1 MSRQAISFEIEDL
14 SAFARTLGRQLQGAK
29 ETPSHLSLLNMLA
42 RAGGYR
48 NFQHLRAE
56 GAARQL
62 PVAAADE
69 AFDPRPV
76 ERAFIQFDA
85 TGLLVRFPA
94 KRSLQMLCLW
104 ALWARLPRG
113 EVMTERRINE
123 LLNAAH
129 GFEDPAMLR
138 RDMVAL
144 GLLTR
149 NADGSDY
156 RRVERHPPPAA
167 RELIRR
173 LTPRAS

>member
-14 SAFARTLGRQLQGAK
+14 SAFARTLGKQLQGADGA
-29 ETPSHLSLLNMLA
+29 PSHLSLLNMLA

-56 GAARQL
+56 GAARQV
-62 PVAAADE
+62 PVGADDE

-85 TGLLVRFPA
+85 AGLLLRFPA
-94 KRSLQMLCLW
+94 KRSLQILCLW

-113 EVMTERRINE
+113 EVMSERRINE
-123 LLNAAH
+123 LLTAMH
-129 GFEDPAMLR
+129 LFQDPAVLR
-138 RDMVAL
+138 RDMVEL

-149 NADGSDY
+149 NSDGTDY
-156 RRVERHPPPAA
+156 RRVEQKPPADA

-173 LTPRAS
+173 LATR